1 MPGVYSKSWRMPP
14 GNDRRRFAL
23 RPLQRLYQTRN
34 TQVKKTIERL
44 EETSKAIAWLEEE
57 IQHKWKSWGFKETME
72 WYGTKIVYVSCWSG
86 NISENEYGERMYR
99 NPGTIMKLKD
109 DSEGYDLYSLE
120 VVFEFH
126 DGSRITVH
134 PFAIFILRD

>member
-1 MPGVYSKSWRMPP
+1 M
-14 GNDRRRFAL
+14 
-23 RPLQRLYQTRN
+23 
-34 TQVKKTIERL
+34 KKTIERL

-57 IQHKWKSWGFKETME
+57 FQHKWTSWGFKETME

-109 DSEGYDLYSLE
+109 DSEGYDLYSLDLE
-120 VVFEFH
+120 
-126 DGSRITVH
+126 D
-134 PFAIFILRD
+134 D